1 MVCFVIGYN
10 ETRTVSYIS
19 HISPRILYFSV
30 YKHMCDTC
38 GVCARTHTTRS
49 VCSIKWDRTSEGV
62 NAVACFHLFSG
73 FVARISEAKRS
84 DAYNVWVYDRAV
96 ILRCCCF
103 YFNIF
108 FFIFQRIHWR
118 IEFSIPAYTSTF
130 HKRTNVISVLDICKN
145 RSMYIVQ
152 NKRNYWISVTNGCE
166 SYIFLSGLD
175 WIGLDCLRCVKQFPS
190 NNHKRVHLKDI
201 SHIYLVIWQSNH
213 SKGTS
218 ETEINCLIGIQ
229 KSSENPHLLV

>member
-118 IEFSIPAYTSTF
+118 IEFSNSAYTSTF

-145 RSMYIVQ
+145 RRMY
-152 NKRNYWISVTNGCE
+152 KISE
-166 SYIFLSGLD
+166 IIDFLSGMVVKATYFLAVLTESD
-175 WIGLDCLRCVKQFPS
+175 WIVCDVSS
-190 NNHKRVHLKDI
+190 NF
-201 SHIYLVIWQSNH
+201 QATTT
-213 SKGTS
+213 KGF
-218 ETEINCLIGIQ
+218 I
-229 KSSENPHLLV
+229 